1 MVNMNKQEMAELL
14 DTVQKELEEVKVVL
28 AEMLGNN
35 RELET
40 QLNTLKSYAFRLQTN
55 VKELESLAQHYE
67 KTVNILS
74 GRLQEKNDF
83 IRSQNTKENK
93 EEIE

>member
-28 AEMLGNN
+28 AEMLANN

-40 QLNTLKSYAFRLQTN
+40 QLNTLKSYAFRLQTK

>member
-1 MVNMNKQEMAELL
+1 MNKQEMAELL
-14 DTVQKELEEVKVVL
+14 DTVQKELEEVKVAL
-28 AEMLGNN
+28 AEMLASN
-35 RELET
+35 RELDT
-40 QLNTLKSYAFRLQTN
+40 QLNTLKSYAFQLQTK

>member
-1 MVNMNKQEMAELL
+1 MNKQEMAELL
-14 DTVQKELEEVKVVL
+14 NTVQKELEEVKVAL
-28 AEMLGNN
+28 AEMLATN
-35 RELET
+35 RELDT
-40 QLNTLKSYAFRLQTN
+40 QLNTLKSYAFQLQTK

>member
-1 MVNMNKQEMAELL
+1 MNKQEMAKLL
-14 DTVQKELEEVKVVL
+14 DTVQKELEEVKVAL
-28 AEMLGNN
+28 AEMLATN
-35 RELET
+35 RELDT
-40 QLNTLKSYAFRLQTN
+40 QLNTLKSYAFRLQTK

>member
-1 MVNMNKQEMAELL
+1 MNKQEMAESL

-28 AEMLGNN
+28 AEMLANN

-40 QLNTLKSYAFRLQTN
+40 QLNTLKSYAFQLQTK

>member
-1 MVNMNKQEMAELL
+1 MNKQEMAELL

-28 AEMLGNN
+28 AEMLANN

-40 QLNTLKSYAFRLQTN
+40 QLNTLKPYAFRLQTK

-74 GRLQEKNDF
+74 GRLQEKDDF

>member
-1 MVNMNKQEMAELL
+1 MNKQEMAKLL
-14 DTVQKELEEVKVVL
+14 DTVQKELEEVKVAL
-28 AEMLGNN
+28 AEMLASN
-35 RELET
+35 RELDT
-40 QLNTLKSYAFRLQTN
+40 QLNTLKSYAFQLQTK

>member
-1 MVNMNKQEMAELL
+1 MNKQEMADLL
-14 DTVQKELEEVKVVL
+14 NTVQKELEEVKISL
-28 AEMLGNN
+28 AEMLANN
-35 RELET
+35 RELDT
-40 QLNTLKSYAFRLQTN
+40 QLNTLKSYAFQLQTK

>member
-1 MVNMNKQEMAELL
+1 MAELL

-28 AEMLGNN
+28 AEMLANN

-40 QLNTLKSYAFRLQTN
+40 QLNTLKSYAFRLQTK

>member
-1 MVNMNKQEMAELL
+1 MNKQEMAELL

-28 AEMLGNN
+28 AEMLANN

-40 QLNTLKSYAFRLQTN
+40 QLNTLKSYAFRLQTK

>member
-1 MVNMNKQEMAELL
+1 MNKQEMAELL
-14 DTVQKELEEVKVVL
+14 DTVQKELEEVKVAL
-28 AEMLGNN
+28 AEMLATN
-35 RELET
+35 RELDT
-40 QLNTLKSYAFRLQTN
+40 QLNTLKSYAFRLQTK

>member
-1 MVNMNKQEMAELL
+1 MADLL
-14 DTVQKELEEVKVVL
+14 NTVQKELEEVKISL
-28 AEMLGNN
+28 AEMLANN
-35 RELET
+35 RELDT
-40 QLNTLKSYAFRLQTN
+40 QLNTLKSYAFQLQTK

>member
-1 MVNMNKQEMAELL
+1 MNKQEMAELL
-14 DTVQKELEEVKVVL
+14 DTVQKELEEVKVSL
-28 AEMLGNN
+28 AEMLANN
-35 RELET
+35 RELDT
-40 QLNTLKSYAFRLQTN
+40 QLNTLKSYAFQLQTK

>member
-1 MVNMNKQEMAELL
+1 MNKQEMAELL
-14 DTVQKELEEVKVVL
+14 NTVQKELEEVRVKL
-28 AEMLGNN
+28 AEVYANN
-35 RELET
+35 RELDT
-40 QLNTLKSYAFRLQTN
+40 QLNTLKSYAFQLQTK

>member
-1 MVNMNKQEMAELL
+1 MNKQEMAELL
-14 DTVQKELEEVKVVL
+14 DTVQKELEEVKVAL
-28 AEMLGNN
+28 AEMLANN
-35 RELET
+35 RELDT
-40 QLNTLKSYAFRLQTN
+40 QLNTLKSYAFQLQTK

>member
-1 MVNMNKQEMAELL
+1 MNKQEMAELL
-14 DTVQKELEEVKVVL
+14 NTVQKELEEVKISL
-28 AEMLGNN
+28 AEMLANN
-35 RELET
+35 RELDT
-40 QLNTLKSYAFRLQTN
+40 QLNTLKSYAFQLQTK

>member
-1 MVNMNKQEMAELL
+1 MNKQEMSELL
-14 DTVQKELEEVKVVL
+14 NTVQKELEEVKVAL
-28 AEMLGNN
+28 AEMLATN
-35 RELET
+35 RELDT
-40 QLNTLKSYAFRLQTN
+40 QLNTLKSYAFQLQTK

>member
-1 MVNMNKQEMAELL
+1 MNKQEMAELL
-14 DTVQKELEEVKVVL
+14 NTVQKELEEVKVSL
-28 AEMLGNN
+28 AEMLATN
-35 RELET
+35 RELDT
-40 QLNTLKSYAFRLQTN
+40 QLNTLKSYAFQLQTK
-55 VKELESLAQHYE
+55 VKELEALAQHYE

>member
-1 MVNMNKQEMAELL
+1 MAELL
-14 DTVQKELEEVKVVL
+14 NTVQKELEEVKISL
-28 AEMLGNN
+28 AEMLANN
-35 RELET
+35 RELDT
-40 QLNTLKSYAFRLQTN
+40 QLNTLKSYAFQLQTK

>member
-1 MVNMNKQEMAELL
+1 MNKQEMAESL

-28 AEMLGNN
+28 AEMLANN

-40 QLNTLKSYAFRLQTN
+40 QLNTLKSYAFRLQTK

>member
-1 MVNMNKQEMAELL
+1 MNKQEMAELL
-14 DTVQKELEEVKVVL
+14 DTVQKELEEVRVTL
-28 AEMLGNN
+28 AEVYANN

-40 QLNTLKSYAFRLQTN
+40 QLNTLKSYAFRLQTK

>member
-1 MVNMNKQEMAELL
+1 MNKQEMAKLL
-14 DTVQKELEEVKVVL
+14 DTVQKELEEVKVAL
-28 AEMLGNN
+28 AEMLATN
-35 RELET
+35 RELDT
-40 QLNTLKSYAFRLQTN
+40 QLNTLKSYAFQLQTK

>member
-1 MVNMNKQEMAELL
+1 MNKQEMAELL
-14 DTVQKELEEVKVVL
+14 DTVQKELEEVKVAL
-28 AEMLGNN
+28 AEMLATN
-35 RELET
+35 RELDT
-40 QLNTLKSYAFRLQTN
+40 QLNTLKSYAFQLQTK

>member
-1 MVNMNKQEMAELL
+1 MAELL
-14 DTVQKELEEVKVVL
+14 DTVQKELEEVKVSL
-28 AEMLGNN
+28 AEMLANN
-35 RELET
+35 RELDT
-40 QLNTLKSYAFRLQTN
+40 QLNTLKSYAFQLQTK